1 MFSNFLP
8 GFPRPIIRII
18 FSFYHYLAKR
28 KNSDII
34 ENMKVLSSFLLFVW
48 EILKIVIIALV
59 IVIPIRY
66 FLFQPF
72 IVKGQSMEPNFEDSN
87 YLIVDELS
95 YRFRDPQR
103 GEVVVFRYP
112 RNVSQRFIKRI
123 IGLPGEKIEIEA
135 GVVMVNGK
143 ILDESEYFPSGV
155 QTLGNIQISL
165 DENEYFVLGDNRI
178 SSFDSRQWGTLPRKN
193 IIGRVYFRAWPITD
207 LTKFEVPS
215 Y

>member
-1 MFSNFLP
+1 M
-8 GFPRPIIRII
+8 RAI
-18 FSFYHYLAKR
+18 
-28 KNSDII
+28 
-34 ENMKVLSSFLLFVW
+34 SSFFLFIW

-135 GVVMVNGK
+135 SVVMVDGK

-193 IIGRVYFRAWPITD
+193 IIGRVLIRAWPITT
-207 LTKFEVPS
+207 LTKIEVPS

>member
-1 MFSNFLP
+1 
-8 GFPRPIIRII
+8 
-18 FSFYHYLAKR
+18 
-28 KNSDII
+28 
-34 ENMKVLSSFLLFVW
+34 MKVLSSFLLFIW

-72 IVKGQSMEPNFEDSN
+72 IVKGQSMEPNFENSN

-95 YRFRDPQR
+95 FRFRDPQR

-112 RNVSQRFIKRI
+112 KNISQRFIKRI
-123 IGLPGEKIEIEA
+123 IGLPGDKIEVKA
-135 GVVMVNGK
+135 GSIMVNDQV
-143 ILDESEYFPSGV
+143 LDESKYLPSGV
-155 QTLGNIQISL
+155 QTPGNIQTSL
-165 DENEYFVLGDNRI
+165 NENEYFVLGDNRI

-193 IIGRVYFRAWPITD
+193 IIGRVLIRAWPITT
-207 LTKFEVPS
+207 LTKIEVPS

>member
-1 MFSNFLP
+1 
-8 GFPRPIIRII
+8 
-18 FSFYHYLAKR
+18 
-28 KNSDII
+28 
-34 ENMKVLSSFLLFVW
+34 MKVLSSFLLFIW
-48 EILKIVIIALV
+48 EILKIVFIALV

-207 LTKFEVPS
+207 LTKIEVPS

>member
-1 MFSNFLP
+1 MKAF
-8 GFPRPIIRII
+8 
-18 FSFYHYLAKR
+18 FSF
-28 KNSDII
+28 
-34 ENMKVLSSFLLFVW
+34 FLFVW
-48 EILKIVIIALV
+48 EILKIVFIALV

-135 GVVMVNGK
+135 SVVMVDGK

-207 LTKFEVPS
+207 LTKIEVPS
-215 Y
+215 YWIDANIRIDTNYTNKISIISMH

>member
-1 MFSNFLP
+1 
-8 GFPRPIIRII
+8 
-18 FSFYHYLAKR
+18 
-28 KNSDII
+28 
-34 ENMKVLSSFLLFVW
+34 MKAISSFFLFVW

-72 IVKGQSMEPNFEDSN
+72 IVKGQSMEPNFENSN

-112 RNVSQRFIKRI
+112 RNISQRFIKRI

-143 ILDESEYFPSGV
+143 ILDESKYLLLGV
-155 QTLGNIQISL
+155 QTSGDIQISL

-207 LTKFEVPS
+207 LTKIEVPS
-215 Y
+215 YWIDANIRIDTNYTNKISIISMH

>member
-1 MFSNFLP
+1 MKAF
-8 GFPRPIIRII
+8 
-18 FSFYHYLAKR
+18 FSF
-28 KNSDII
+28 
-34 ENMKVLSSFLLFVW
+34 FLFVW
-48 EILKIVIIALV
+48 EILKIVLIALV

-72 IVKGQSMEPNFEDSN
+72 IVKGQSMEPNFENSN

-112 RNVSQRFIKRI
+112 KNISQRFIKRI

-135 GVVMVNGK
+135 GVVMMNGK
-143 ILDESEYFPSGV
+143 ILDESKYLPSGV
-155 QTLGNIQISL
+155 QTTGNTQISL

-178 SSFDSRQWGTLPRKN
+178 SSFDSRQWGVLPRKN
-193 IIGRVYFRAWPITD
+193 IVGRVYFRAWPITD
-207 LTKFEVPS
+207 LTKIEVPT

>member
-1 MFSNFLP
+1 M
-8 GFPRPIIRII
+8 RAI
-18 FSFYHYLAKR
+18 
-28 KNSDII
+28 
-34 ENMKVLSSFLLFVW
+34 SSFFLFIW

-72 IVKGQSMEPNFEDSN
+72 IVKGQSMEPNFENSN

-95 YRFRDPQR
+95 FRFRDPQR

-123 IGLPGEKIEIEA
+123 IGLPGDKIEVKA
-135 GVVMVNGK
+135 GSIMVNDQV
-143 ILDESEYFPSGV
+143 LDESKYLPSGV
-155 QTLGNIQISL
+155 QTPGNIQTSL
-165 DENEYFVLGDNRI
+165 NENEYFVLGDNRI
-178 SSFDSRQWGTLPRKN
+178 SSFDSRQWGLLPRKN
-193 IIGRVYFRAWPITD
+193 IIGRVLIRAWPITT
-207 LTKFEVPS
+207 LTKIEVPS

>member
-1 MFSNFLP
+1 
-8 GFPRPIIRII
+8 
-18 FSFYHYLAKR
+18 
-28 KNSDII
+28 
-34 ENMKVLSSFLLFVW
+34 MKVLSSFLLFVW

-72 IVKGQSMEPNFEDSN
+72 IVKGQSMEPNFENSN

-112 RNVSQRFIKRI
+112 RNISQRFIKRI

>member
-1 MFSNFLP
+1 
-8 GFPRPIIRII
+8 
-18 FSFYHYLAKR
+18 
-28 KNSDII
+28 
-34 ENMKVLSSFLLFVW
+34 MKAISSFFLFVW

-72 IVKGQSMEPNFEDSN
+72 IVKGQSMEPNFENSN

-112 RNVSQRFIKRI
+112 RNISQRFIKRI

-143 ILDESEYFPSGV
+143 ILDESKYLLLGV
-155 QTLGNIQISL
+155 QTSGDIQISL

>member
-1 MFSNFLP
+1 MKNFL
-8 GFPRPIIRII
+8 
-18 FSFYHYLAKR
+18 
-28 KNSDII
+28 
-34 ENMKVLSSFLLFVW
+34 LSVW
-48 EILKIVIIALV
+48 EILKIVLIALV

-72 IVKGQSMEPNFEDSN
+72 IVKGQSMEPNFENSN

-112 RNVSQRFIKRI
+112 KNISQRFIKRI
-123 IGLPGEKIEIEA
+123 IGLPGEKIEIKA
-135 GVVMVNGK
+135 GSVMVNGK

-155 QTLGNIQISL
+155 QTPGNIQISL

-178 SSFDSRQWGTLPRKN
+178 SSFDSRQWGLLPRKN
-193 IIGRVYFRAWPITD
+193 IIGRVLIRAWPITT
-207 LTKFEVPS
+207 LTKIEVPE

>member
-1 MFSNFLP
+1 MKAF
-8 GFPRPIIRII
+8 
-18 FSFYHYLAKR
+18 FSF
-28 KNSDII
+28 
-34 ENMKVLSSFLLFVW
+34 FLFVW
-48 EILKIVIIALV
+48 EILKIVLIALV

-72 IVKGQSMEPNFEDSN
+72 IVKGQSMEPNFENSN

-112 RNVSQRFIKRI
+112 KNISQRFIKRI

-135 GVVMVNGK
+135 GVVMMNGK
-143 ILDESEYFPSGV
+143 ILDESKYLPSGV
-155 QTLGNIQISL
+155 QTTGNTQISL

-178 SSFDSRQWGTLPRKN
+178 SSFDSRQWGVLPRKN
-193 IIGRVYFRAWPITD
+193 IVGRVYFRAWPITA
-207 LTKFEVPS
+207 LAKIEVPS

>member
-1 MFSNFLP
+1 
-8 GFPRPIIRII
+8 
-18 FSFYHYLAKR
+18 
-28 KNSDII
+28 
-34 ENMKVLSSFLLFVW
+34 
-48 EILKIVIIALV
+48 
-59 IVIPIRY
+59 
-66 FLFQPF
+66 
-72 IVKGQSMEPNFEDSN
+72 
-87 YLIVDELS
+87 
-95 YRFRDPQR
+95 
-103 GEVVVFRYP
+103 
-112 RNVSQRFIKRI
+112 
-123 IGLPGEKIEIEA
+123 
-135 GVVMVNGK
+135 VVMVDGK

>member
-1 MFSNFLP
+1 
-8 GFPRPIIRII
+8 
-18 FSFYHYLAKR
+18 
-28 KNSDII
+28 
-34 ENMKVLSSFLLFVW
+34 MKVLSSFLLFVW

-72 IVKGQSMEPNFEDSN
+72 IVKGQSMEPNFENSN

-112 RNVSQRFIKRI
+112 KNISQRFIKRI
-123 IGLPGEKIEIEA
+123 IGLPGDKIEVKA
-135 GVVMVNGK
+135 GSIMVNDQV
-143 ILDESEYFPSGV
+143 LDESKYLPSGV
-155 QTLGNIQISL
+155 QTPGNIQTSL
-165 DENEYFVLGDNRI
+165 NENEYFVLGDNRI
-178 SSFDSRQWGTLPRKN
+178 SSFDSRQWGLLPRKN
-193 IIGRVYFRAWPITD
+193 IIGRVLIRAWPITT
-207 LTKFEVPS
+207 LTKIEVPS

>member
-1 MFSNFLP
+1 
-8 GFPRPIIRII
+8 
-18 FSFYHYLAKR
+18 
-28 KNSDII
+28 
-34 ENMKVLSSFLLFVW
+34 MKVLSSFLLFIW
-48 EILKIVIIALV
+48 EILKIVFIALV

-135 GVVMVNGK
+135 SVVMVDGK

-193 IIGRVYFRAWPITD
+193 IIGRVLIRAWPITT
-207 LTKFEVPS
+207 LTKIEVPS

>member
-1 MFSNFLP
+1 MKAF
-8 GFPRPIIRII
+8 
-18 FSFYHYLAKR
+18 FSF
-28 KNSDII
+28 
-34 ENMKVLSSFLLFVW
+34 FLFVW
-48 EILKIVIIALV
+48 EILKIVLIALV

-72 IVKGQSMEPNFEDSN
+72 IVKGQSMEPNFENSN

-112 RNVSQRFIKRI
+112 KNISQRFIKRI

-135 GVVMVNGK
+135 GVVMMNGK
-143 ILDESEYFPSGV
+143 ILDESKYLPSGV
-155 QTLGNIQISL
+155 QTTGNTQISL

-178 SSFDSRQWGTLPRKN
+178 SSFDSRQWGVLPRKN
-193 IIGRVYFRAWPITD
+193 IVGRVYFRAWPITD
-207 LTKFEVPS
+207 LTKIEVPS